1 MRYRLLCTACG
12 HEEEGSAF
20 RCSRCNSI
28 LEVVEDYSGI
38 SIKKSFLKKRISSRK
53 YLPFLPLDNYLVRSD
68 EGATALVKKK
78 FKGTEVLLKLETKNP
93 TKSFKDRGSSIE
105 ISKALEFGF
114 RKVCCASTGNMG
126 MSISRYAK
134 VAGIQ
139 ATVFMERSGNK
150 NKMAKIKEYGAR
162 LIKVDGDFND
172 SMRAAEAF
180 AKKNK
185 AFVCGDYHF
194 RKEGQKSLAFEII
207 DQLDG
212 IAPDFIFIAVG
223 NATLL
228 AGIHKALKEYM
239 NFGLINK
246 YPRIV
251 AVQSSQCNPLV
262 RAYKS
267 GQEVKRVVPRTFADA
282 IAVGYPTFGFE
293 GVRAL
298 KATRGIAISVSDKQ
312 IGDAVRHLKDIGI
325 SSEPGGAAGFAGYT
339 RLLENGTLSGK
350 KSVVIISGDN

>member
-1 MRYRLLCTACG
+1 MAKYKLKCLECG
-12 HEEEGSAF
+12 ASYGETYYTQICE
-20 RCSRCNSI
+20 RCNGL
-28 LEVVEDYSGI
+28 LEVIYAHI
-38 SIKKSFLKKRISSRK
+38 SKPKRIGSFWDMK
-53 YLPFLPLDNYLVRSD
+53 GVLPDSD
-68 EGATALVKKK
+68 YMELELGNTKLIKTGSNVYA
-78 FKGTEVLLKLETKNP
+78 KLEFENP
-93 TKSFKDRGSSIE
+93 TRSFKDRGSSIE

-150 NKMAKIKEYGAR
+150 NKMARIKEYGAR

-239 NFGLINK
+239 NFGLINR

-267 GQEVKRVVPRTFADA
+267 GREVKRVVPRTFADA

-298 KATRGIAISVSDKQ
+298 KATGGIAISVSDKQ

-350 KSVVIISGDN
+350 KSVVIISGNN